1 MNSYDER
8 VFESVRRALDA
19 VRRMRQQAS
28 LHARKELRAQVD
40 VVMAEEEELVGREV
54 QNLMSAVDRT
64 PRIEA

>member
-1 MNSYDER
+1 MDDER
-8 VFESVRRALDA
+8 VFEAVRRTLEA
-19 VRRMRQQAS
+19 VRRMRLQAS
-28 LHARKELRAQVD
+28 LHARRELREQVD